1 MNDNLRISVPVSI
14 RIRDQ
19 FIDIIKNSNLLI
31 IKETKLSEE
40 QIDVTV
46 QLNCCEDA
54 YWLGRNHELTY
65 QQKKY
70 GETNR
75 TTVG

>member
-14 RIRDQ
+14 KIRDQ

-31 IKETKLSEE
+31 IKETKLSEK

-54 YWLGRNHELTY
+54 YWLGRNHELIY
-65 QQKKY
+65 QKQK
-70 GETNR
+70 
-75 TTVG
+75 